1 MAKILVK
8 NDISTIS
15 TLNQGLIKFL
25 YDNLRFRERNYF
37 HNSAYR
43 QKIWDGYTN
52 FFNKNNGKF
61 LTGLLPEVLVSCKA
75 YQEQLEIIDQRTKI
89 DFAIKEINS
98 TFLHSCTPHGANPIT
113 LEDYQVDLVNAAIK
127 NKRGV
132 IFAPTSA
139 GKAQPLHSLV
149 ATPNGF
155 IKMGDLKVGD
165 LVCTPHGGSAP
176 ILAIHK
182 QGKKKIVKVIF
193 SNGDF
198 VECCEDHL
206 WKVNALYD
214 QWNGRILTTKEI
226 RKRIKCPNGANRFNV
241 ETPKHVD
248 FIEKTMLI
256 DPYFMGIL
264 LGDGS
269 FRGNSVISV
278 TISRNDIVEFC
289 RKTINKKYHLIKR
302 KGKNYA
308 YEICGKQ
315 KIKKFQHIYNNEI
328 KRLQLNGK
336 FSYEK
341 HIPHEYLINSYDNR
355 LNLLR
360 GLMDSDG
367 YISSKGMLSYVT
379 TSEQLQK
386 DFVFLVNSL
395 GGICRVTQKRKWFTH
410 KGIKKQGRLAY
421 NIAFT
426 MPEKVCPVRC
436 EYKKDRYTKFR
447 TRNKNRTISAVEY
460 VGKMECQCI
469 EIDHP
474 DHLYVTDNFVVTHNS
489 LTMLSILK
497 CLPPN
502 TKTLVLQNRK
512 TLAIQNYEEYTKWG
526 IHNVGRIWGGVNEPN
541 DITVSTVQSIAKAE
555 DLVPDVQVLLVDEI
569 HDMMSTA
576 PKAVYRLLKNCSV
589 RIAVSATPFKF
600 GETDKIQKYYV
611 KGFFGPPFK
620 IKSTETGI
628 VTTKE
633 LQDRGRLSKSKCV
646 FYKISS
652 PDLEYE
658 LYQDAVT
665 KGIVDNETLHQKVI
679 EITASQSG
687 RTLILVDRLAHGDIL
702 QALIPNALWVQGK
715 DNDET
720 RKQVI
725 EQLQKSENCIAI
737 ATQGIF
743 NTGINVFV
751 HTLINAAGGQ
761 ADHQIIQR
769 MGRGLRTAKDK
780 SELLYIDF
788 MFENNPY
795 LHKHSVK
802 RTKIL
807 KKQGHEIE
815 IKD

>member
-15 TLNQGLIKFL
+15 TLNQSLIKFL

-61 LTGLLPEVLVSCKA
+61 LTGLLAEVLVSCKA
-75 YQEQLEIIDQRTKI
+75 YQEQVEIIDQRTKI

-139 GKAQPLHSLV
+139 GK
-149 ATPNGF
+149 
-155 IKMGDLKVGD
+155 
-165 LVCTPHGGSAP
+165 
-176 ILAIHK
+176 
-182 QGKKKIVKVIF
+182 
-193 SNGDF
+193 
-198 VECCEDHL
+198 
-206 WKVNALYD
+206 
-214 QWNGRILTTKEI
+214 
-226 RKRIKCPNGANRFNV
+226 
-241 ETPKHVD
+241 
-248 FIEKTMLI
+248 
-256 DPYFMGIL
+256 
-264 LGDGS
+264 
-269 FRGNSVISV
+269 
-278 TISRNDIVEFC
+278 
-289 RKTINKKYHLIKR
+289 
-302 KGKNYA
+302 
-308 YEICGKQ
+308 
-315 KIKKFQHIYNNEI
+315 
-328 KRLQLNGK
+328 
-336 FSYEK
+336 
-341 HIPHEYLINSYDNR
+341 
-355 LNLLR
+355 
-360 GLMDSDG
+360 
-367 YISSKGMLSYVT
+367 
-379 TSEQLQK
+379 
-386 DFVFLVNSL
+386 
-395 GGICRVTQKRKWFTH
+395 
-410 KGIKKQGRLAY
+410 
-421 NIAFT
+421 
-426 MPEKVCPVRC
+426 
-436 EYKKDRYTKFR
+436 
-447 TRNKNRTISAVEY
+447 
-460 VGKMECQCI
+460 
-469 EIDHP
+469 
-474 DHLYVTDNFVVTHNS
+474 S

-526 IHNVGRIWGGVNEPN
+526 LHNVGRIWGGVNEPN

-620 IKSTETGI
+620 IKSTESGI

-780 SELLYIDF
+780 NELLYIDF

-807 KKQGHEIE
+807 KKQGHEVE